1 MKPSKTKAGCVFY
14 LFCAACLILAAVAVL
29 RWNAPHAGFI
39 HPAPHAPGEGIEP
52 GAPGKAPGAA
62 RKDLSAF

>member
-29 RWNAPHAGFI
+29 RWNAPHTGFI
-39 HPAPHAPGEGIEP
+39 HPAPHAPGEQTHP
-52 GAPGKAPGAA
+52 GGG
-62 RKDLSAF
+62 